1 MIIPED
7 CYVSLTRDG
16 YIKKISERSYKASEN
31 TAFGKKDNDYL
42 VALTKAN
49 TLDTLLAF
57 TDAGNYC
64 FIPVHKI
71 EDFKWKDLGKHIS
84 YLVKMGNDE
93 KIISTLLVKDFH
105 TPIYVVL
112 ASDNG
117 MIKRVLLQDFEVSRY
132 TKTYKAI
139 NIKAPHKLVG
149 VAYTNGQEG
158 LVLGSRAGYAT
169 LFSESEVSI
178 LSPKASGVK
187 AMNLKNDT
195 LAFMQAFDPAHTQSL
210 YIFTKPAGLKRLHI
224 SDIPATKR
232 GAKGIIIAKKP
243 KTKEQDVIAGY
254 VLDNDDQLTIYS
266 ESNSINLSPTDYNY
280 ANTSNRMS
288 TIKGL
293 EEDISFIYNPE
304 VKATD
309 TIDLKEEGDDLINM
323 EVKQEPNLFDL
334 PEEEHEKKV
343 VKKAKKEQHF
353 EPISLEDLLDD
364 DAF

>member
-1 MIIPED
+1 
-7 CYVSLTRDG
+7 
-16 YIKKISERSYKASEN
+16 
-31 TAFGKKDNDYL
+31 
-42 VALTKAN
+42 
-49 TLDTLLAF
+49 
-57 TDAGNYC
+57 
-64 FIPVHKI
+64 
-71 EDFKWKDLGKHIS
+71 
-84 YLVKMGNDE
+84 
-93 KIISTLLVKDFH
+93 
-105 TPIYVVL
+105 
-112 ASDNG
+112 
-117 MIKRVLLQDFEVSRY
+117 
-132 TKTYKAI
+132 
-139 NIKAPHKLVG
+139 
-149 VAYTNGQEG
+149 
-158 LVLGSRAGYAT
+158 
-169 LFSESEVSI
+169 
-178 LSPKASGVK
+178 
-187 AMNLKNDT
+187 MNLKNDT